1 MSDQPLEPSREDE
14 LLRVVIV
21 GHVDHGKSTLV
32 GRLFYDTGSLPEGK
46 FEAIQAMC
54 ESRGMPFEWA
64 FLMDALQAE
73 RDQGI
78 TIDSSQIWFKTT
90 KRDYV
95 IIDAPGHKEF
105 LKNMVSG
112 AASADAALLVID
124 AHEGVQEQSRRHG
137 YLLHLLG
144 VRQVVVAINKMDL
157 VGYSRSRFMEVE
169 GEFRNYLADI
179 GVEAQH
185 IVPVSSREGDCIVHR
200 SEKMDW
206 HEGPTIVEAF
216 DAFQPPMPSTE
227 LPLRLPIQDVYKFDH
242 RRIIAGRIESGR
254 LRVGDHLVLSPSNKS
269 ARVTSIEDWNVATPV
284 LAASAGQSVGITLQE
299 QIFVERG
306 QIASHTENLPIE
318 TNVFRANLF
327 WLGKNPL
334 RVGKR
339 YTLKLHTGEHR
350 AQVQSIDRIVDVT
363 DLSSR
368 EGAEVGKNAVAEVTL
383 RTRGLVALDEFS
395 DNARTGRFVLVE
407 DYTIV
412 GGGIINMKGYP
423 DQRPSVTRK
432 TTYVFHEDHQVAANA
447 RWTLNGHRS
456 GVLWLTGLSGAGK
469 STLAL
474 ELESQ
479 LFRKGYQVY
488 VLDGDNLRN
497 GLNVNLG
504 FSPEDR
510 AENIRRAGEVA
521 ALFAEAGFI
530 VITAF
535 ISPYRADRDRV
546 RAIGPDSFHEV
557 YVKAS
562 LETCEKRD
570 PKGLYHKARTGEIPE
585 FTGISSPYEAPEEPE
600 LAVDTDRLT
609 VEESVALL
617 LEYVEKNLVSGKGWE
632 DDPNRLGSVSQL
644 AAPGL

>member
-1 MSDQPLEPSREDE
+1 MADPLPKRSSEGEP
-14 LLRVVIV
+14 LRVVIV

-32 GRLFYDTGSLPEGK
+32 GRLFHDTGSLPEGK
-46 FEAIQAMC
+46 MEAIQAMC
-54 ESRGMPFEWA
+54 ERRGMPFEWA

-157 VGYSRSRFMEVE
+157 VDYSRARFVEVE
-169 GEFRNYLADI
+169 EEYRNYLAEI

-185 IVPVSSREGDCIVHR
+185 IVPVSSREGDGIVMR
-200 SEKMDW
+200 SENMDW
-206 HEGPTIVEAF
+206 YEGPTVVEAF
-216 DAFQPPMPSTE
+216 DGFHAPMPQTE

-242 RRIIAGRIESGR
+242 RRIIVGRIESGR
-254 LRVGDHLVLSPSNKS
+254 LRVGDTLVLSPSNKS
-269 ARVTSIEDWNVATPV
+269 AKVASIESWNVDGPV
-284 LAASAGQSVGITLQE
+284 LAAGAGQSVGITFQE

-306 QIASHTENLPIE
+306 QVASHEENLPTE
-318 TNVFRANLF
+318 TNVFRANVF

-334 RVGKR
+334 RVGSR
-339 YTLKLHTGEHR
+339 YTLKLHTGQHR
-350 AQVQSIDRIVDVT
+350 AEVQSINRIVDVA
-363 DLSSR
+363 DLSSG
-368 EGAEVGKNAVAEVTL
+368 EGAEVCKNAVAEVTL
-383 RTRGLVALDEFS
+383 RTRGLVALDEFT
-395 DNARTGRFVLVE
+395 DNIRTGRFVLVE
-407 DYTIV
+407 DYAIV
-412 GGGIINMKGYP
+412 GGGIINMDGYP
-423 DQRPSVTRK
+423 DQRQSVTRRA
-432 TTYVFHEDHQVAANA
+432 TNVFQVDHGVTASS
-447 RWTLNGHRS
+447 RWGFNGHRS

-469 STLAL
+469 STLAV
-474 ELESQ
+474 ELENQ

-497 GLNVNLG
+497 GLNANLG
-504 FSPEDR
+504 FAPEDR

-521 ALFAEAGFI
+521 GLFAEAGFI

-546 RAIGPDSFHEV
+546 RAIAPDGFHEV
-557 YVKAS
+557 YVKAA
-562 LETCEKRD
+562 LETCEQRD
-570 PKGLYHKARTGEIPE
+570 PKGLYQKARSGEIPD
-585 FTGISSPYEAPEEPE
+585 FTGISSPYEAPDAPE
-600 LAVDTDRLT
+600 LTVDTDALS
-609 VEESVALL
+609 VEEAVAQLL
-617 LEYVEKNLVSGKGWE
+617 DYVEANLVTGKGWE
-632 DDPNRLGSVSQL
+632 DPSRLGSVNQL
-644 AAPGL
+644 AAPDI

>member
-1 MSDQPLEPSREDE
+1 MSDRTPDRLLGGEP
-14 LLRVVIV
+14 LRVVIV

-32 GRLFYDTGSLPEGK
+32 GRLFHDTGSFPEGK
-46 FEAIQAMC
+46 LEAIKAMC
-54 ESRGMPFEWA
+54 ERRGMPFEWA

-78 TIDSSQIWFKTT
+78 TIDVSHIWFKTT

-157 VGYSRSRFMEVE
+157 VDYSRDRFVEVE
-169 GEFRNYLADI
+169 EEYRSYLAGI

-185 IVPVSSREGDCIVHR
+185 IVPVSSREGDCIVTR
-200 SEKMDW
+200 SEKMGW
-206 HEGPTIVEAF
+206 YEGPTIVEVL
-216 DAFQPPMPSTE
+216 DGFQAPMPQTE
-227 LPLRLPIQDVYKFDH
+227 LPLRLPVQDVYKFDN
-242 RRIIAGRIESGR
+242 RRLIVGRIESGR
-254 LRVGDHLVLSPSNKS
+254 LRVGDTLVLSPSNKS
-269 ARVTSIEDWNVATPV
+269 ARVASIETWNVDEPV
-284 LAASAGQSVGITLQE
+284 LAASAGQSVAITFQE

-306 QIASHTENLPIE
+306 QIASHEENLPAE
-318 TNVFRANLF
+318 TNVFRANIF

-334 RVGKR
+334 RVGKH
-339 YTLKLHTGEHR
+339 YTLKLHTGQHR
-350 AQVQSIDRIVDVT
+350 AEVQSIDHIVDVA
-363 DLSSR
+363 DLSSG
-368 EGAEVGKNAVAEVTL
+368 EGKEVPKNAVAEITL
-383 RTRGLVALDEFS
+383 RTRGLVALDEFA
-395 DNARTGRFVLVE
+395 DNARTGRFVLIE
-407 DYTIV
+407 DYNIV
-412 GGGIINMKGYP
+412 GGGIINMDGYP
-423 DQRPSVTRK
+423 DQRQAVTRRA
-432 TTYVFHEDHQVAANA
+432 TNVFQVDHRVVPAA
-447 RWTLNGHRS
+447 RWDMNGHRS
-456 GVLWLTGLSGAGK
+456 GVLWLTGLSGSGK
-469 STLAL
+469 TTLAI

-497 GLNVNLG
+497 GLNANLG
-504 FSPEDR
+504 FTPEDR
-510 AENIRRAGEVA
+510 AENIRRAGQVA

-535 ISPYRADRDRV
+535 ISPYQADRDRV
-546 RAIGPDSFHEV
+546 RAIAPDGFHEV

-562 LETCEKRD
+562 LETCEQRD
-570 PKGLYHKARTGEIPE
+570 PKGLYQRARSGEIAE
-585 FTGISSPYEAPEEPE
+585 FTGVSSPYEAPSTPE
-600 LAVDTDRLT
+600 LTIDTDALSID
-609 VEESVALL
+609 EAVANL
-617 LEYVEKNLVSGKGWE
+617 LEYVEKNLISGKGWKE
-632 DDPNRLGSVSQL
+632 AGSLDSVSQL

>member
-1 MSDQPLEPSREDE
+1 MSDRVSERSLGGEP
-14 LLRVVIV
+14 LRVVIV

-32 GRLFYDTGSLPEGK
+32 GRLFHDTGSLPEGK
-46 FEAIQAMC
+46 FDEIKAMC
-54 ESRGMPFEWA
+54 ERRGMPFEWA

-78 TIDSSQIWFKTT
+78 TIDVSHIWFKTA

-112 AASADAALLVID
+112 AANADAALLVID

-157 VGYSRSRFMEVE
+157 VDYSRDRFVAVE
-169 GEFRNYLADI
+169 EEYRSYLAGI

-185 IVPVSSREGDCIVHR
+185 IVPVSSREGDCIAAR
-200 SEKMDW
+200 SDKMSW
-206 HEGPTIVEAF
+206 YEGPTIVEAL
-216 DAFQPPMPSTE
+216 DGFQAPMPQTE
-227 LPLRLPIQDVYKFDH
+227 LPLRLPIQDVYKFDN
-242 RRIIAGRIESGR
+242 RRLIVGRIESGR
-254 LRVGDHLVLSPSNKS
+254 LRVGDTLVLSPSNKS
-269 ARVTSIEDWNVATPV
+269 ARVASIESWNLDAPI
-284 LAASAGQSVGITLQE
+284 LAASAGQSVAITLQE

-306 QIASHTENLPIE
+306 QIASHEENLPVE
-318 TNVFRANLF
+318 TNVFRANIF

-334 RVGKR
+334 RVGSR
-339 YTLKLHTGEHR
+339 YTLKLHTGQHWAE
-350 AQVQSIDRIVDVT
+350 VQSIDRIVDVA
-363 DLSSR
+363 DLSSS
-368 EGAEVGKNAVAEVTL
+368 EGGEVPKNAVAEITL
-383 RTRGLVALDEFS
+383 RTRGLVALDAFT
-395 DNARTGRFVLVE
+395 DNVRTGRFVLIE

-412 GGGIINMKGYP
+412 GGGIINMDGYP
-423 DQRPSVTRK
+423 DQRQAVTRRA
-432 TTYVFHEDHQVAANA
+432 TNVFQVVHRVASAS
-447 RWTLNGHRS
+447 RWDMNGHHS
-456 GVLWLTGLSGAGK
+456 GVLWLTGLSGSGK
-469 STLAL
+469 TTLAI

-497 GLNVNLG
+497 GLNANLG
-504 FSPEDR
+504 FTPEDR
-510 AENIRRAGEVA
+510 TENIRRAGQVA

-546 RAIGPDSFHEV
+546 RAIAPDGFHEV

-562 LETCEKRD
+562 LETCERRD
-570 PKGLYHKARTGEIPE
+570 PKGLYQRARSGEIAD
-585 FTGISSPYEAPEEPE
+585 FTGISSPYEAPGTPE
-600 LAVDTDRLT
+600 LTVDTDRLT
-609 VEESVALL
+609 VEEAVASL
-617 LEYVEKNLVSGKGWE
+617 LEYVEKNLIAGKGWKE
-632 DDPNRLGSVSQL
+632 PGSQDSVSQL
-644 AAPGL
+644 AAPDI

>member
-1 MSDQPLEPSREDE
+1 MAGPISSERALNAA

-32 GRLFYDTGSLPEGK
+32 GRLLYDTDSFPEGK
-46 FEAIQAMC
+46 LEAIQAMC
-54 ESRGMPFEWA
+54 ERRGMPFEWA

-78 TIDSSQIWFKTT
+78 TIDASQIRFKTA

-157 VGYSRSRFMEVE
+157 ANYSESRFVKVE
-169 GEFRNYLADI
+169 EEYRRYLAGI
-179 GVEAQH
+179 GVEARH
-185 IVPVSSREGDCIVHR
+185 IIPVSAREGGGIVRR
-200 SEKMDW
+200 SDRMDW
-206 HEGPTIVEAF
+206 YDGPTVVEAL
-216 DAFQPPMPSTE
+216 DGFQPPVPPTE
-227 LPLRLPIQDVYKFDH
+227 LPLRFPIQDVYKFDH
-242 RRIIAGRIESGR
+242 RRLIVGRIESGR
-254 LRVGDHLVLSPSNKS
+254 LRVGDTILLSPSNK
-269 ARVTSIEDWNVATPV
+269 AAKVASIENWGASVPS
-284 LAASAGQSVGITLQE
+284 LAASAGQSIAVTLHE
-299 QIFVERG
+299 QIFIERG
-306 QIASHTENLPIE
+306 QVASHAENPPIE
-318 TNVFRANLF
+318 TNVFRANIF
-327 WLGKNPL
+327 WLGHKPL
-334 RVGKR
+334 KVGNR
-339 YTLKLHTGEHR
+339 YKLKLHTGEYR
-350 AQVQSIDRIVDVT
+350 AEVQSIDRIVEVA
-363 DLSSR
+363 DLSSQKG
-368 EGAEVGKNAVAEVTL
+368 EEVVKNAVAEVTL

-395 DNARTGRFVLVE
+395 DNSHTGRFVLVE
-407 DYTIV
+407 DYAIV
-412 GGGIINMKGYP
+412 GGGIVNMKGYP
-423 DQRPSVTRK
+423 DQRQSVTRK
-432 TTYVFHEDHQVAANA
+432 ATNVFFVDHRVDAAS
-447 RWTLNGHRS
+447 RWQLNGHRS

-497 GLNVNLG
+497 GLNANLG
-504 FSPEDR
+504 FLPEDR

-521 ALFAEAGFI
+521 ALFAEAGLI

-546 RAIGPDSFHEV
+546 RAIAPEGFHEV

-562 LETCEKRD
+562 LATCERRD
-570 PKGLYHKARTGEIPE
+570 PKGLYRRARTGEIPD
-585 FTGISSPYEAPEEPE
+585 FTGVSSPYEAPETPE
-600 LAVDTDRLT
+600 LTLDTDELT
-609 VEESVALL
+609 VEESVARL
-617 LEYVEKNLVSGKGWE
+617 LEYVEKNLVGGKGWE
-632 DDPNRLGSVSQL
+632 DQSPLGSVNQL
-644 AAPGL
+644 GAPGL